1 MKAPSERELL
11 RVERELKKLPP
22 GTQRAV
28 GGGVQMRLDGSGR
41 RRFQYRVQS
50 SGGSSRQPGGTYDSW
65 QDAYDARERRATAD
79 SEIVLGAAASRE
91 AMRDW
96 EIDIYAEKCWWP
108 DCTLHLDVLT
118 RLDYRN
124 GLKGLLPHIK
134 GITLAQLEGNPLLIT
149 PIKQAVAKAKTY
161 ADKEGE
167 APVLHKAAADKPL
180 KALRNICEHALEA
193 EVLVRNPM
201 HGVRYFRRRR
211 GAAASSAAPSH
222 RPILEAEVKE
232 KHIAALVGSGMRGD
246 PILILRRRLVPEL
259 IVIGMRPSDILAM
272 RHRWWRDKNGPLKRI
287 WIDAAVKDLAG
298 HLLEGEP
305 KTGERDLALFPA
317 VAEWLELL
325 YQLQG
330 CPDLDTLVI
339 PNRNGGLL
347 DWGNYRDDAWY
358 PALHRAGL
366 SNDPTAA
373 AAGAFYPYLLRHV
386 GVTLMTHAQRPEG
399 GTYARDEVAD
409 QFGHTVG
416 TLDRVY
422 SRIPK
427 DLHGI
432 GGRTMDEIMRNARRH
447 VYGPMPGDPDYE
459 QIEYD
464 LLEAAELTG
473 IKHKALAARIQ
484 RGSIP
489 CSKRKGKYYVTHF
502 DLAWHGLIPT
512 RPEALKGRGY

>member
-1 MKAPSERELL
+1 MKPPSERELL

-50 SGGSSRQPGGTYDSW
+50 SGGGARQPGRTSDSW
-65 QDAYDARERRATAD
+65 QDAYDARERRASAD
-79 SEIVLGAAASRE
+79 AELAFGAAASRE
-91 AMRDW
+91 AMRDL
-96 EIDIYAEKCWWP
+96 EVEIYAERFWWL

-124 GLKGLLPHIK
+124 GLKTLLPHIK
-134 GITLAQLEGNPLLIT
+134 GVTLGQLETNPLLII
-149 PIKQAVAKAKTY
+149 PIKQAIAAEKTY
-161 ADKEGE
+161 APREGE
-167 APVLHKAAADKPL
+167 EPVLHKAAADKPL
-180 KALRNICEHALEA
+180 KVLSIICDHAVDA
-193 EVLVRNPM
+193 DVLVRNPM
-201 HGVRYFRRRR
+201 HGVRRFKRRR

-222 RPILEAEVKE
+222 RPILESEVMS
-232 KHIAALVGSGMRGD
+232 KHTAALVGSGMRGH
-246 PILILRRRLVPEL
+246 PILILQRRLVPEL
-259 IVIGMRPSDILAM
+259 IVMGMRPSDILAM
-272 RHRWWRDKNGPLKRI
+272 RHRWWRDKNGPRQRLS
-287 WIDAAVKDLAG
+287 IDAAVKDLAG

-305 KTGERDLALFPA
+305 KTGERDLDLFPA
-317 VAEWLELL
+317 IAEWLELL

-366 SNDPTAA
+366 TDEPTSAA
-373 AAGAFYPYLLRHV
+373 PGGFHPYLLRHV
-386 GVTLMTHAQRPEG
+386 GVTLMTHAERPEG
-399 GTYARDEVAD
+399 GTYARDEVAY

-422 SRIPK
+422 ARIPN

-432 GGRTMDEIMRNARRH
+432 GGRTMDEIIRNARRH
-447 VYGPMPGDPDYE
+447 VWGPMPGDPDYE

-473 IKHKALAARIQ
+473 VKHKALAARIQ
-484 RGSIP
+484 RGSILG
-489 CSKRKGKYYVTHF
+489 SKRKGKYYVTEF
-502 DLAWHGLIPT
+502 DLTWHGFIPLRGR
-512 RPEALKGRGY
+512 RPG